1 MRNETRF
8 LWMCLIFMRI
18 FQKRGEIWEVYITG
32 DRPQNR
38 YKGNHIFY
46 LKIIK
51 KQFEERKRI

>member
-38 YKGNHIFY
+38 YKENRNFY
-46 LKIIK
+46 LKTIK
-51 KQFEERKRI
+51 K